1 MFWFGYN
8 GCINQKKKKKKK
20 KKKTQLWQP
29 RKHERDRR
37 ENNINDRK
45 NKKEMAKVFDIP
57 ARS

>member
-1 MFWFGYN
+1 LECFGLD
-8 GCINQKKKKKKK
+8 ITDALIKKKKKK